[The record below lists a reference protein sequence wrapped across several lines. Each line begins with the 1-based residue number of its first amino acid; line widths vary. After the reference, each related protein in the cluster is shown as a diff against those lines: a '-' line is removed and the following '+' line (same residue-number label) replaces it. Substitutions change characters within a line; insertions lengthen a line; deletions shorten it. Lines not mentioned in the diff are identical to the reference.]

1 MRICRSIKLDKER
14 VWETPPLMRGCR
26 MRRRGRGGS
35 GNWEQVS
42 SGGGA
47 EGKHKSGTPK
57 KRKIPGIFLS
67 GDTLR
72 IPGSMIEKKLFIIFA
87 RSAADAAHL
96 HFPRRIGEE
105 RGIMVCLNGMLIE

>member
-1 MRICRSIKLDKER
+1 MGNASFDARLLNE
-14 VWETPPLMRGCR
+14 EG
-26 MRRRGRGGS
+26 GGS

-42 SGGGA
+42 SGGCA

-57 KRKIPGIFLS
+57 KKEPGVFLS

-72 IPGSMIEKKLFIIFA
+72 IPGSMIEKNCLLFLLG
-87 RSAADAAHL
+87 AADAAHL

-105 RGIMVCLNGMLIE
+105 RGMVCLNGMLIE